1 MNYIENYMG
10 QFHDL
15 GDYNEKILT
24 CQVAISAASAS
35 IPLVNALFQTDPQI
49 IVVSSTLG
57 FISVIA
63 VGLLQIEQSYERMTL
78 ERLTR
83 ISLER
88 EILAYKNRTDIYSEN
103 QNLSAD
109 SKEKESERLRRLCA
123 QRIGDIIV
131 NKFNRYYS
139 IGRQGSQEKTDHRE
153 MCRKSC
159 N

>member
-1 MNYIENYMG
+1 
-10 QFHDL
+10 
-15 GDYNEKILT
+15 
-24 CQVAISAASAS
+24 
-35 IPLVNALFQTDPQI
+35 
-49 IVVSSTLG
+49 VVSSTLG

-88 EILAYKNRTDIYSEN
+88 EIIAYKNRTDIYSEN
-103 QNLSAD
+103 QNVSAD